1 MIIQKIELRLLETI
15 SSISRFLMLIA
26 AAIAIFEGLK
36 AFKNLG
42 FLKLILI
49 LCILSFLDTLSF
61 SIFHELGKRADL
73 FIKTAVITQNIFIVT
88 ELVSI
93 IVFYSKIFLKPK
105 LSTIAFLISIIIIA
119 FIVLL
124 KITSAYK
131 LISIELPILIFEV
144 IFVNLFSGLFFLK
157 SLDNNKSE
165 FKKEFQIINRGFF
178 IFINLTAPYYLISSL
193 IVNNL
198 SPLILALNF
207 INDISYSILFYQF
220 IKAFRCL
227 QAKKN

>member
-1 MIIQKIELRLLETI
+1 
-15 SSISRFLMLIA
+15 MLIA
-26 AAIAIFEGLK
+26 AAIAIVEGIK

-61 SIFHELGKRADL
+61 SIFHELGKRNDI
-73 FIKTAVITQNIFIVT
+73 FINTAVFTQNVFIIT

-93 IVFYSKIFLKPK
+93 IIFYSNTSLKPK
-105 LSTIAFLISIIIIA
+105 MSISIFLISTITIA
-119 FIVLL
+119 VIMFL
-124 KITSAYK
+124 KMTNPYRI
-131 LISIELPILIFEV
+131 ISIELPILIFEV
-144 IFVNLFSGLFFLK
+144 IFVNFFSGLFFLK
-157 SLDNNKSE
+157 NIEYNKSE
-165 FKKEFQIINRGFF
+165 FPKEFQIINKGFF

-227 QAKKN
+227 QVKKN

>member
-1 MIIQKIELRLLETI
+1 MRLLETI
-15 SSISRFLMLIA
+15 SSISRFIMLIA
-26 AAIAIFEGLK
+26 AAIAIVEGIK

-61 SIFHELGKRADL
+61 SIFHELGKRNDI
-73 FIKTAVITQNIFIVT
+73 FINTAVFTQNVFIIT

-93 IVFYSKIFLKPK
+93 IIFYSNTSLKPK
-105 LSTIAFLISIIIIA
+105 MSISIFLISTITIA
-119 FIVLL
+119 VIMFL
-124 KITSAYK
+124 KMTNPYRI
-131 LISIELPILIFEV
+131 ISIELPILIFEV
-144 IFVNLFSGLFFLK
+144 IFVNFFSGLFFLK
-157 SLDNNKSE
+157 NIEYNKSE
-165 FKKEFQIINRGFF
+165 FPKEFQIINRGFF

-227 QAKKN
+227 QVKKN

>member
-1 MIIQKIELRLLETI
+1 MRLLETI
-15 SSISRFLMLIA
+15 SSISRFIMLIA
-26 AAIAIFEGLK
+26 AAIAIVEGIK

-61 SIFHELGKRADL
+61 SIFHELGKRNDI
-73 FIKTAVITQNIFIVT
+73 FINTAVFTQNVFIIT

-93 IVFYSKIFLKPK
+93 IIFYSNTSLKPK
-105 LSTIAFLISIIIIA
+105 MSISIFLISTITIA
-119 FIVLL
+119 VIMFL
-124 KITSAYK
+124 KMTNPYRI
-131 LISIELPILIFEV
+131 ISIELPILIFEV
-144 IFVNLFSGLFFLK
+144 IFVNFFSGLFFLK
-157 SLDNNKSE
+157 NIEYNKSE
-165 FKKEFQIINRGFF
+165 FPKEFQIINKGFF

-227 QAKKN
+227 QVKKN

>member
-1 MIIQKIELRLLETI
+1 LRLLETI
-15 SSISRFLMLIA
+15 SSISRFIMLIA
-26 AAIAIFEGLK
+26 AAIAIVEGIK

-61 SIFHELGKRADL
+61 SIFHELGKRNDI
-73 FIKTAVITQNIFIVT
+73 FINTAVFTQNVFIIT

-93 IVFYSKIFLKPK
+93 IIFYSNTSLKPK
-105 LSTIAFLISIIIIA
+105 MSISIFLISTITIA
-119 FIVLL
+119 VIMFL
-124 KITSAYK
+124 KMTNPYRI
-131 LISIELPILIFEV
+131 ISIELPILIFEV
-144 IFVNLFSGLFFLK
+144 IFVNFFSGLFFLK
-157 SLDNNKSE
+157 NIEYNKSE
-165 FKKEFQIINRGFF
+165 FPKEFQIINKGFF

-227 QAKKN
+227 QVKKN